1 MRKIILTC
9 LTMALTIIACTPTE
23 RGGGTQ
29 TNEGFKFLTEQFAD
43 LKIIRY
49 QIPGFEEL
57 NPRQKEL
64 LYYLSE
70 AALSGRDIIW
80 DQNYKHNLRI
90 RKTLETIVE
99 TYSGEKSG
107 TEWDQFMVYTKRVWF
122 SNGIHHHYS
131 TMKFT
136 PEFSPEYFAQ
146 LVKASNAQSLPL
158 DEGQSVED
166 LITFLTPILF
176 DPNVDSKRVNKDPN
190 ADLLLTSAGNYY
202 EGVTQKEAE
211 DFYAAMENKND
222 PTPVW
227 HGLNSKLVKENGK
240 LVEKV
245 WKVGGMYGTAIERI
259 VYWLSKAVTVAET
272 DIQKKAFE
280 KLIEYYQ
287 TGDLRKF
294 DEYNILWVQDTA
306 ASVDAVNGF
315 IEVYGDPLGHK
326 ATYESVI
333 SFKDLEA
340 TRRIAAISQQAQ
352 WFEDNSPLVESHKK
366 KDVTG
371 ISAKVITVVTESGDA
386 SPSTPI
392 GINLPN
398 ADWIRKIHGSKSVNL
413 GNIVN
418 AYSEAGKGGGM
429 LNEFA
434 YSQEEIDLD
443 KKYGSLAGNLHTDMH
458 EVIGHASGQI
468 NEGVGS
474 PKQTLKNYASTLE
487 EARAD
492 LVALYY
498 IMDQKL
504 VDIQVMDN
512 LDVGKCEYNSYIRNG
527 LMTQMVRLKLGDDIE
542 EDHMRNRQLVAKW
555 AYEKG
560 KADNVIEFVKKDNKT
575 FVRINDYAKLRV
587 LFGELLREIQRIKS
601 EGDFEAGKALV
612 ETYGVKV
619 DPAIHAE
626 VLERYKKLNI
636 APYGGFIN
644 PRLVAKMEGDQV
656 KEVVVEYPEDF
667 TGQMLDYGKRY
678 SFLPWKN

>member
-1 MRKIILTC
+1 MTWV
-9 LTMALTIIACTPTE
+9 ACTPTE
-23 RGGGTQ
+23 RGAGNQNSG
-29 TNEGFKFLTEQFAD
+29 GFKFLTEQFAD
-43 LKIIRY
+43 LKLIRY
-49 QIPGFEEL
+49 QIPRFENL
-57 NPRQKEL
+57 SPRQKEL

-70 AALSGRDIIW
+70 AALSGRDIVW
-80 DQNYKHNLRI
+80 DQNYRHNLRI
-90 RKTLETIVE
+90 RKTLEAIIN
-99 TYSGEKSG
+99 TYSGEKKG
-107 TEWDQFMVYTKRVWF
+107 EEWDQFMVYTKRVWF

-131 TMKFT
+131 TLKFL
-136 PEFSPEYFAQ
+136 PDFSTDYFAS
-146 LVKASNAQSLPL
+146 LVKKSDASQLPL
-158 DEGQSVED
+158 EEGQNVED
-166 LITFLTPILF
+166 LIAFLTPILF
-176 DPNVDSKRVNKDPN
+176 DPAVDAKRVNKDPN

-222 PTPVW
+222 STPIW
-227 HGLNSKLVKENGK
+227 YGLNSKLVKENGK
-240 LVEKV
+240 LTEKV
-245 WKVGGMYGTAIERI
+245 WKVGGMYGSAIERV

-306 ASVDAVNGF
+306 ALVDAVNGF

-333 SFKDLEA
+333 SFKDLDA
-340 TRRIAAISQQAQ
+340 TRRIAAISGQAQ
-352 WFEDNSPLVESHKK
+352 WFEDNSPLMEDHKK
-366 KDVTG
+366 KNVKG

-418 AYSEAGKGGGM
+418 AYAEAGKGSGM
-429 LNEFA
+429 LDEFA
-434 YSQEEIDLD
+434 YSKEEIELD
-443 KKYGSLAGNLHTDMH
+443 KKYGTLAGNLHTDMH

-468 NEGVGS
+468 NPGIGS

-498 IMDQKL
+498 IMDKKL
-504 VDIQVMDN
+504 VDIGVMDD

-527 LMTQMVRLKLGDDIE
+527 LMTQMVRLKPGEDIE
-542 EDHMRNRQLVAKW
+542 EDHMRNRQLVAAW

-560 KADNVIEFVKKDNKT
+560 KADKVIEFVKKDGKT

-601 EGDFEAGKALV
+601 EGDFEAGKNLV

-619 DPAIHAE
+619 DQTLHAE
-626 VLERYKKLNI
+626 ILERYKKLNI

-644 PRLVAKMEGDQV
+644 PKLVPVMEGEKVVDV
-656 KEVVVEYPEDF
+656 KVEYPETF
-667 TGQMLDYGKRY
+667 MGQMLDYAKNY

>member
-1 MRKIILTC
+1 
-9 LTMALTIIACTPTE
+9 MAMTWIACTPTE
-23 RGGGTQ
+23 RGAGGK
-29 TNEGFKFLTEQFAD
+29 ESDGFKFLTEQFAD

-57 NPRQKEL
+57 SPKQKEL

-70 AALSGRDIIW
+70 AALCGRDIVW

-90 RKTLETIVE
+90 RKTLEAIVNSY
-99 TYSGEKSG
+99 TGEKQG

-131 TMKFT
+131 TMKFI
-136 PEFSPEYFAQ
+136 PEFSKEYFAS
-146 LVKASNAQSLPL
+146 LVKASDAKALPL
-158 DEGQSVED
+158 DEGQSVDD
-166 LITFLTPILF
+166 LLTFLTPILF
-176 DPNVDSKRVNKDPN
+176 DPNIDAKRVNKDPN

-222 PTPVW
+222 PTPIW
-227 HGLNSKLVKENGK
+227 YGLNSKLVKENGK
-240 LVEKV
+240 LVERV
-245 WKVGGMYGTAIERI
+245 WKVGGMYGSAIERI
-259 VYWLSKAVTVAET
+259 VYWLSKAATVAET

-333 SFKDLEA
+333 SFKDLDA

-352 WFEDNSPLVESHKK
+352 WFEDNSPLIESHKK

-413 GNIVN
+413 GNIVT
-418 AYSEAGKGGGM
+418 AYAEAGKGGGM
-429 LNEFA
+429 LDEFA
-434 YSQEEIDLD
+434 YSKEEIDLD

-468 NEGVGS
+468 NPGVGS

-504 VDIQVMDN
+504 VDIKVMDN
-512 LDVGKCEYNSYIRNG
+512 LEVGKCEYNSYIRNG

-560 KADNVIEFVKKDNKT
+560 KKDNVIEFVKKDNKT

-601 EGDFEAGKALV
+601 EGDFEAGKSLV

-644 PRLVAKMEGDQV
+644 PRLVAKMEGE
-656 KEVVVEYPEDF
+656 KVVGVEIEYPEDF
-667 TGQMLDYGKRY
+667 TGQMLDYAKRY

>member
-49 QIPGFEEL
+49 QIPGFEDL

-146 LVKASNAQSLPL
+146 LVKSSNAQSLPL

-166 LITFLTPILF
+166 LISFLTPILF
-176 DPNVDSKRVNKDPN
+176 DPNVDAKRVNKDPN
-190 ADLLLTSAGNYY
+190 SDLLLTSAGNYY

-575 FVRINDYAKLRV
+575 FLRINDYAKLRV

>member
-1 MRKIILTC
+1 
-9 LTMALTIIACTPTE
+9 MALTIIACTPTE

-29 TNEGFKFLTEQFAD
+29 TDEGFKFLTEQFAD

-64 LYYLSE
+64 LYYLTE
-70 AALSGRDIIW
+70 AALSGRDIVW

-99 TYSGEKSG
+99 SYSGEKSG

-146 LVKASNAQSLPL
+146 LVKGSNAQSLPL
-158 DEGQSVED
+158 DEGQKVED

-176 DPNVDSKRVNKDPN
+176 DPNVDAKRVNKDPN

-333 SFKDLEA
+333 SFKDLDA

-352 WFEDNSPLVESHKK
+352 WFEDNSPLIESHKK

-575 FVRINDYAKLRV
+575 FVRVNDYAKLRV

-601 EGDFEAGKALV
+601 EGDFAAGKSLV

-644 PRLVAKMEGDQV
+644 PRLVAKMEGEQV
-656 KEVVVEYPEDF
+656 KEVVVEYPDDF

>member
-1 MRKIILTC
+1 MKKIFTLT
-9 LTMALTIIACTPTE
+9 LMLAMTWVACTPTE
-23 RGGGTQ
+23 RGAGNQNSG
-29 TNEGFKFLTEQFAD
+29 GFKFLTEQFAD
-43 LKIIRY
+43 LKLIRY
-49 QIPGFEEL
+49 QIPGFENL
-57 NPRQKEL
+57 SPRQKEL

-70 AALSGRDIIW
+70 AALSGRDIVW
-80 DQNYKHNLRI
+80 DQNYRHNLRI
-90 RKTLETIVE
+90 RKTLEAIIN
-99 TYSGEKSG
+99 TYSGEKKG
-107 TEWDQFMVYTKRVWF
+107 EEWDQFMVYTKRVWF

-131 TMKFT
+131 TLKFL
-136 PEFSPEYFAQ
+136 PDFSTDYFAS
-146 LVKASNAQSLPL
+146 LVKKSDASQLPL
-158 DEGQSVED
+158 EEGQNVED
-166 LITFLTPILF
+166 LIAFLTPILF
-176 DPNVDSKRVNKDPN
+176 DPAVDAKRVNKDPN

-222 PTPVW
+222 STPIW
-227 HGLNSKLVKENGK
+227 YGLNSKLVKENGK
-240 LVEKV
+240 LTEKV
-245 WKVGGMYGTAIERI
+245 WKVGGMYGSAIERV

-306 ASVDAVNGF
+306 ALVDAVNGF

-333 SFKDLEA
+333 SFKDLDA
-340 TRRIAAISQQAQ
+340 TRRIAAISGQAQ
-352 WFEDNSPLVESHKK
+352 WFEDNSPLMEDHKK
-366 KDVTG
+366 KNVKG

-418 AYSEAGKGGGM
+418 AYAEAGKGSGM
-429 LNEFA
+429 LDEFA
-434 YSQEEIDLD
+434 YSKEEIELD
-443 KKYGSLAGNLHTDMH
+443 KKYGTLAGNLHTDMH

-468 NEGVGS
+468 NPGIGS

-498 IMDQKL
+498 IMDKKL
-504 VDIQVMDN
+504 VDIGVMDH

-527 LMTQMVRLKLGDDIE
+527 LMTQMVRLKPGEDIE
-542 EDHMRNRQLVAKW
+542 EDHMRNRQLVAAW

-560 KADNVIEFVKKDNKT
+560 KADKVIEFVKKDGKT

-601 EGDFEAGKALV
+601 EGDFEAGKNLV

-619 DPAIHAE
+619 DQTLHAE
-626 VLERYKKLNI
+626 ILERYKKLNI

-644 PRLVAKMEGDQV
+644 PKLVPVMEGEKVVDV
-656 KEVVVEYPEDF
+656 KVEYPETF
-667 TGQMLDYGKRY
+667 MGQMLDYAKNY

>member
-1 MRKIILTC
+1 MKKIFTLT
-9 LTMALTIIACTPTE
+9 LMLAMTWVACTPTE
-23 RGGGTQ
+23 RGAGNQNSG
-29 TNEGFKFLTEQFAD
+29 GFKFLTEQFAD
-43 LKIIRY
+43 LKLIRY
-49 QIPGFEEL
+49 QIPGFENL
-57 NPRQKEL
+57 SPRQKEL

-70 AALSGRDIIW
+70 AALSGRDIVW
-80 DQNYKHNLRI
+80 DQNYRHNLRI
-90 RKTLETIVE
+90 RKTLEAIIN
-99 TYSGEKSG
+99 TYSGEKKG
-107 TEWDQFMVYTKRVWF
+107 EEWDQFMVYTKRVWF

-131 TMKFT
+131 TLKFL
-136 PEFSPEYFAQ
+136 PDFSTDYFAS
-146 LVKASNAQSLPL
+146 LVKKSDASQLPL
-158 DEGQSVED
+158 EEGQNVED
-166 LITFLTPILF
+166 LIAFLTPILF
-176 DPNVDSKRVNKDPN
+176 DPAVDAKRVNKDPN

-222 PTPVW
+222 STPIW
-227 HGLNSKLVKENGK
+227 YGLNSKLVKENGK
-240 LVEKV
+240 LTEKV
-245 WKVGGMYGTAIERI
+245 WKVGGMYGSAIERV

-306 ASVDAVNGF
+306 ALVDAVNGF

-333 SFKDLEA
+333 SFKDLDA
-340 TRRIAAISQQAQ
+340 TRRIAAISGQAQ
-352 WFEDNSPLVESHKK
+352 WFEDNSPLMEDHKK
-366 KDVTG
+366 KNVKG

-418 AYSEAGKGGGM
+418 AYAEAGKGSGM
-429 LNEFA
+429 LDEFA
-434 YSQEEIDLD
+434 YSKEEIELD
-443 KKYGSLAGNLHTDMH
+443 KKYGTLAGNLHTDMH

-468 NEGVGS
+468 NPGIGS

-498 IMDQKL
+498 IMDKKL
-504 VDIQVMDN
+504 VDIGVMDD

-527 LMTQMVRLKLGDDIE
+527 LMTQMVRLKPGEDIE
-542 EDHMRNRQLVAKW
+542 EDHMRNRQLVAAW

-560 KADNVIEFVKKDNKT
+560 KADKVIEFVKKDGKT

-601 EGDFEAGKALV
+601 EGDFEAGKNLV

-619 DPAIHAE
+619 DQTLHAE
-626 VLERYKKLNI
+626 ILERYKKLNI

-644 PRLVAKMEGDQV
+644 PKLVPVMEGEKVVDV
-656 KEVVVEYPEDF
+656 KVEYPETF
-667 TGQMLDYGKRY
+667 MGQMLDYAKNY

>member
-1 MRKIILTC
+1 MTWV
-9 LTMALTIIACTPTE
+9 ACTPTE
-23 RGGGTQ
+23 RGAGNQNSG
-29 TNEGFKFLTEQFAD
+29 GFKFLTEQFAD
-43 LKIIRY
+43 LKLIRY
-49 QIPGFEEL
+49 QIPGFENL
-57 NPRQKEL
+57 SPRQKEL

-70 AALSGRDIIW
+70 AALSGRDIVW
-80 DQNYKHNLRI
+80 DQNYRHNLRI
-90 RKTLETIVE
+90 RKTLEAIIN
-99 TYSGEKSG
+99 TYSGEKKG
-107 TEWDQFMVYTKRVWF
+107 EEWDQFMVYTKRVWF

-131 TMKFT
+131 TLKFL
-136 PEFSPEYFAQ
+136 PDFSTDYFAS
-146 LVKASNAQSLPL
+146 LVKKSDASQLPL
-158 DEGQSVED
+158 EEGQNVED
-166 LITFLTPILF
+166 LIAFLTPILF
-176 DPNVDSKRVNKDPN
+176 DPAVDAKRVNKDPN

-222 PTPVW
+222 STPIW
-227 HGLNSKLVKENGK
+227 YGLNSKLVKENGK
-240 LVEKV
+240 LTEKV
-245 WKVGGMYGTAIERI
+245 WKVGGMYGSAIERV

-306 ASVDAVNGF
+306 ALVDAVNGF

-333 SFKDLEA
+333 SFKDLDA
-340 TRRIAAISQQAQ
+340 TRRIAAISGQAQ
-352 WFEDNSPLVESHKK
+352 WFEDNSPLMEDHKK
-366 KDVTG
+366 KNVKG

-418 AYSEAGKGGGM
+418 AYAEAGKGSGM
-429 LNEFA
+429 LDEFA
-434 YSQEEIDLD
+434 YSKEEIELD
-443 KKYGSLAGNLHTDMH
+443 KKYGTLAGNLHTDMH

-468 NEGVGS
+468 NPGIGS

-498 IMDQKL
+498 IMDKKL
-504 VDIQVMDN
+504 VDIGVMDH

-527 LMTQMVRLKLGDDIE
+527 LMTQMVRLKPGEDIE
-542 EDHMRNRQLVAKW
+542 EDHMRNRQLVAAW
-555 AYEKG
+555 AFEKG
-560 KADNVIEFVKKDNKT
+560 KADKVIEFVKKDGKT

-601 EGDFEAGKALV
+601 EGDFEAGKNLV

-619 DPAIHAE
+619 DQTLHAE
-626 VLERYKKLNI
+626 ILERYKKLNI

-644 PRLVAKMEGDQV
+644 PKLVPVMEGEKVVDV
-656 KEVVVEYPEDF
+656 KVEYPETF
-667 TGQMLDYGKRY
+667 MGQMLDYAKNY

>member
-1 MRKIILTC
+1 MKKIILSSLIVAMTW
-9 LTMALTIIACTPTE
+9 IACTPTE
-23 RGGGTQ
+23 RGGTGSKPQ
-29 TNEGFKFLTEQFAD
+29 DFQFLTEQFAD

-49 QIPGFEEL
+49 QIPGFENL

-64 LYYLSE
+64 LYYLYE
-70 AALSGRDIIW
+70 AAMSGRDIIW
-80 DQNYKHNLRI
+80 DQNYRHNLRI
-90 RKTLETIVE
+90 RKTLEGIVNS
-99 TYSGEKSG
+99 YAGEKSG
-107 TEWDQFMVYTKRVWF
+107 PEWEQFLVYTKRVWF

-131 TMKFT
+131 TLKFS
-136 PEFSPEYFAQ
+136 PEFSQSYFAN
-146 LVKASNAQSLPL
+146 LVQQSDASLLPL
-158 DEGQSVED
+158 EPGQKPED
-166 LITFLTPILF
+166 LVAFLTPILF
-176 DPNVDSKRVNKDPN
+176 DPSVDAKRVNKDAD

-202 EGVTQKEAE
+202 EGITQKEAE
-211 DFYAAMENKND
+211 EFYAAMENKDD

-227 HGLNSKLVKENGK
+227 YGLNSKLVKENGQ
-240 LVEKV
+240 LVEKI
-245 WKVGGMYGTAIERI
+245 WKVGGMYGSAIERV
-259 VYWLSKAVTVAET
+259 VYWLQKAVTVAET
-272 DIQKKAFE
+272 AVQRRAFE

-306 ASVDAVNGF
+306 ALVDAVNGF

-326 ATYESVI
+326 AAYESVI

-340 TRRIAAISQQAQ
+340 TKRIAAISAQAQ
-352 WFEDNSPLVESHKK
+352 WFEDNSPLIEAHKK
-366 KDVTG
+366 KSVTG

-418 AYSEAGKGGGM
+418 AYAEAGKGSGM
-429 LNEFA
+429 LDEFA
-434 YSQEEIDLD
+434 FSPEEIDLD
-443 KKYGSLAGNLHTDMH
+443 KKYGTLAGNLHTDMH

-468 NEGVGS
+468 NPGIGS

-504 VDIQVMDN
+504 VDIGVMDN

-527 LMTQMVRLKLGDDIE
+527 LMTQMVRLKPGEDIE

-555 AYEKG
+555 AYENG
-560 KADNVIEFVKKDNKT
+560 KAENVIEFVQKNNKT
-575 FVRINDYAKLRV
+575 YLRINDYARLRV
-587 LFGELLREIQRIKS
+587 LFGKLLREIQRIKS
-601 EGDFEAGKALV
+601 EGDFDAGKALV

-619 DPAIHAE
+619 DQALHAE

-644 PRLVAKMEGDQV
+644 PRLVPEMKDGKVVDV
-656 KEVVVEYPEDF
+656 KVEYPETF
-667 TGQMLDYGKRY
+667 MGQMLDYGKNY